1 MLNNVNAAIERLKSL
16 PQPLLFREGQLHAQ
30 DPVMFPLIVQE
41 NTRRQ
46 QIEQAATAQRMG
58 QQPMP
63 PVNQQALAQIAQT
76 PQLPEEQGIGALPV
90 KNLAHMADGG
100 IAGYAGDDESLV
112 QLSPYAIKQLMGN
125 STMSGA
131 GFNAD
136 ADLGDAGRLSGGV
149 NLNRMDKDGE
159 SRQMQNLMANYMNN
173 IGDVG
178 VNANVSRPLERGL
191 PSDFYQTNLMGS
203 IPVGDG
209 RLTIGKHGTH
219 AGGEHHTNA
228 HSIGYNTPFEGGHLN
243 ANINKPVEGRP
254 SFGVQYNRNFAD
266 GGIAGYATVGND
278 GNAAPN
284 PASGPAGQLAFNN
297 EPVMRMADGGIAGY
311 AVGGSPDY
319 SPDVYRRYAI
329 QKAREMGV
337 NPTLADNIFRIE
349 SGYNPNAKSKTGP
362 VGIGQL
368 AAKTAKGYGLDPN
381 ERMDGFKNIDAS
393 LAFLKDLQGKYNNDP
408 QKIAVAYN
416 QGETFLN
423 SHLKENNGE
432 LVPAKLNKPE
442 ANNYLKKLGTAVTGF
457 IPSAQAETVPGKAPV
472 VAAKEAPVAA
482 QAPVASQEPWYD
494 RYRKAMMTGEGQR
507 QMMLGVGDLP
517 YNLAGAPVDVAT
529 AVLRPF
535 GYKEQKPFMSSEYLK
550 EKATKYLGREAT
562 PTDETL
568 KGFRNIGE
576 MGSML
581 YSPTRPATMAES
593 GIEALARRQKA
604 LAEESKAAVA
614 NPRLEAPAK
623 QGETMIADANGVVMP
638 ASRREGMLNAIS
650 DEQRAAEA
658 ASKAEALSKEAAA
671 YKRPLFESG
680 VNPVGAVSAATRV
693 PEMVSSVTP
702 QPQYP
707 NENGPEDRLN
717 MPAPSPTGETGQGL
731 QPNKPT
737 GEGLKP
743 SRDWNDLLLNLG
755 LGLMAGQSPYALQNL
770 GTAGLGALR
779 NEQEKKRYELEER
792 KQNALEALQ
801 KQQGQYYGAQA
812 GYLEDL
818 RGPQAALSSADKN
831 FAEWQKNPL
840 HLNATP
846 EQARAAYQSFV
857 QDAYKNLGIIHP
869 SSYSLADRRL
879 VEQYATR

>member
-1 MLNNVNAAIERLKSL
+1 MLNNVNATIERLKTL
-16 PQPLLFREGQLHAQ
+16 PQLLLFREGQLHAQ

-46 QIEQAATAQRMG
+46 QIEQAAMAQRMG
-58 QQPMP
+58 QQAMP

-76 PQLPEEQGIGALPV
+76 PQLPEEQGIGALPAR
-90 KNLAHMADGG
+90 NLEHM
-100 IAGYAGDDESLV
+100 
-112 QLSPYAIKQLMGN
+112 
-125 STMSGA
+125 
-131 GFNAD
+131 
-136 ADLGDAGRLSGGV
+136 
-149 NLNRMDKDGE
+149 
-159 SRQMQNLMANYMNN
+159 
-173 IGDVG
+173 
-178 VNANVSRPLERGL
+178 
-191 PSDFYQTNLMGS
+191 
-203 IPVGDG
+203 
-209 RLTIGKHGTH
+209 
-219 AGGEHHTNA
+219 
-228 HSIGYNTPFEGGHLN
+228 
-243 ANINKPVEGRP
+243 
-254 SFGVQYNRNFAD
+254 AD

-337 NPTLADNIFRIE
+337 NPTLADSIFRIE

-368 AAKTAKGYGLDPN
+368 AAETAKGYGLDPK
-381 ERMDGFKNIDAS
+381 ERADGFKNIDAS
-393 LAFLKDLQGKYNNDP
+393 LAFIKDLQGKYNNDP

-550 EKATKYLGREAT
+550 EKATKYLGREAE

-693 PEMVSSVTP
+693 PALLSSTSGTE
-702 QPQYP
+702 PQYP

-717 MPAPSPTGETGQGL
+717 MPAPSLTGETGQGL

-792 KQNALEALQ
+792 KQAALEALQ

-818 RGPQAALSSADKN
+818 RGPQAALASADKN

>member
-1 MLNNVNAAIERLKSL
+1 VD
-16 PQPLLFREGQLHAQ
+16 Q
-30 DPVMFPLIVQE
+30 D
-41 NTRRQ
+41 
-46 QIEQAATAQRMG
+46 
-58 QQPMP
+58 
-63 PVNQQALAQIAQT
+63 LAQMTPTPVTGGAGQT
-76 PQLPEEQGIGALPV
+76 ITGGHGQAINALPEDQGIGAL
-90 KNLAHMADGG
+90 N
-100 IAGYAGDDESLV
+100 
-112 QLSPYAIKQLMGN
+112 
-125 STMSGA
+125 
-131 GFNAD
+131 
-136 ADLGDAGRLSGGV
+136 
-149 NLNRMDKDGE
+149 
-159 SRQMQNLMANYMNN
+159 
-173 IGDVG
+173 
-178 VNANVSRPLERGL
+178 
-191 PSDFYQTNLMGS
+191 
-203 IPVGDG
+203 
-209 RLTIGKHGTH
+209 
-219 AGGEHHTNA
+219 
-228 HSIGYNTPFEGGHLN
+228 
-243 ANINKPVEGRP
+243 
-254 SFGVQYNRNFAD
+254 
-266 GGIAGYATVGND
+266 
-278 GNAAPN
+278 APN
-284 PASGPAGQLAFNN
+284 LQ
-297 EPVMRMADGGIAGY
+297 RMADGGIAGY
-311 AVGGSPDY
+311 ADGGQQPGMFNYAQMAPAVDLHPNSGVTPRSMAGGGITGYAIGGSPDY
-319 SPDVYRRYAI
+319 SPDVYRRYAL
-329 QKAREMGV
+329 QKAREMGIS
-337 NPTLADNIFRIE
+337 PELADSIFKIE
-349 SGYNPNAKSKTGP
+349 SGYKPNAVPRDKTGKLASSA

-368 AAKTAKGYGLDPN
+368 KPNIASYYGIKPE
-381 ERMDGFKNIDAS
+381 ERTDGFKNIDAS
-393 LAFLKDLQGKYNNDP
+393 LAFMKDLQGKYNNDP
-408 QKIAVAYN
+408 QKIAVGYN
-416 QGETFLN
+416 QGEKFLN
-423 SHLKENNGE
+423 QHLKENAGS
-432 LVPAKLNKPE
+432 LVPEKLNKPE
-442 ANNYLKKLGTAVTGF
+442 AYNYLKKLGTAVTSF
-457 IPSAQAETVPGKAPV
+457 IPAANAETVPGRAPV

-550 EKATKYLGREAT
+550 EKATKYLGREAE

-604 LAEESKAAVA
+604 LAEESKATVA

-818 RGPQAALSSADKN
+818 RGPQAALASADKN